1 MSIFR
6 HTIISYTKS
15 GYIFLYILVL
25 TFICIPQ
32 ISLAATGINQQ
43 IPYSGV
49 IIGNNGA
56 VLQGATRARFLIFDA
71 PTGGVQLYEEIRDG
85 VQSYPVTGVSPTI
98 DVVDGRFEVLLGSQN
113 IFDATIL
120 NNLNND
126 TLYLELQLD
135 KDNNGSWEEIFA
147 PRRRLGSTVSALNSL
162 RLVANG
168 DSDTLSLDGTGNV
181 IATSL
186 GGVANGTA
194 PVGFDRVLLS
204 NSSGQFSQVNISTLG
219 GGGGSGWGLLGNATT
234 DAWNGT
240 TGTYLGTTSAQPL
253 VFATTNATAQ
263 DIRFFTGANGAN
275 ERLRIAGD
283 GNIIAPI
290 LGGTANG
297 AAPVGYDRVL
307 LANSSGQLNQVDIST
322 LGGGGVSQVDFDALE
337 AEIIAARGSRSSLN
351 LRITNISNFAS
362 PNALGFVEG
371 AWITNSFHGTTLT
384 TNTGAI
390 NRLELSPFYSSDPL
404 RISSIGVSVSTAS
417 STGGGTCRVLIYVD
431 DGTGRPGDLIFA
443 GTNLSTTTTGAKQET
458 VDITLDNGRQ
468 YWIGVHWNSAAALR
482 AISPTGGAVN
492 LGLSGNSA
500 TTFFSVLRTS
510 PTYGS
515 HPATWSFSAAQ
526 RTVANP
532 PAVIMQT
539 TAP

>member
-1 MSIFR
+1 MSILR
-6 HTIISYTKS
+6 HTIISYTGS
-15 GYIFLYILVL
+15 AYIFLYVVL
-25 TFICIPQ
+25 FLFVCIPQ

-49 IIGNNGA
+49 IIGNNGV

-113 IFDATIL
+113 LFDATIL

-168 DSDTLSLDGTGNV
+168 DADTLSLDSGGNV

-186 GGVANGTA
+186 GGVANGSA
-194 PVGFDRVLLS
+194 GIGFDRVLLA

-219 GGGGSGWGLLGNATT
+219 GGAGWGLLGNATT

-240 TGTYLGTTSAQPL
+240 AGTYLGTTTAQPL
-253 VFATTNATAQ
+253 VLATTNATAQ

-297 AAPVGYDRVL
+297 SAPVGYDRVL
-307 LANSSGQLNQVDIST
+307 LANSSGQFSQVDIST
-322 LGGGGVSQVDFDALE
+322 LGGGVSQVDFDTLE
-337 AEIIAARGSRSSLN
+337 AEVIAARGSRSALN
-351 LRITNISNFAS
+351 LRITTISNFAS

-371 AWITNSFHGTTLT
+371 AWITNSFHGTSLT

-431 DGTGRPGDLIFA
+431 DGTGRPGDVIFV
-443 GTNLSTTTTGAKQET
+443 GNDLSTTTTGAKQQT
-458 VDITLDNGRQ
+458 VDISLDNGRQ

-492 LGLSGNSA
+492 LGLSDNNA
-500 TTFFSVLRTS
+500 TTFFSVLRAT

-515 HPATWSFSAAQ
+515 HPTTWSFSAAQ